1 MVAGNECVPMPRFSL
16 TFTMLLH
23 GSKEAK
29 MPSFI
34 TIAICGGYIH
44 KMTGNGCATD
54 QAEAKS
60 VCFRAELLINAAVAY
75 VRAILTQSTPILTYL
90 LTYLRHCLE
99 SLLAY
104 MLHSVNADRCPVCLS
119 TPTTSE

>member
-1 MVAGNECVPMPRFSL
+1 VHNFQKVVAGNECVPMLRVSL

-44 KMTGNGCATD
+44 KMTG
-54 QAEAKS
+54 
-60 VCFRAELLINAAVAY
+60 LLQ
-75 VRAILTQSTPILTYL
+75 QSTRLWN
-90 LTYLRHCLE
+90 HQ
-99 SLLAY
+99 
-104 MLHSVNADRCPVCLS
+104 
-119 TPTTSE
+119 